1 MTRQLD
7 GLNYWNAQARN
18 SQRFKSFN
26 KEEKKELRLQGYKNR
41 GWNNVINSWS
51 ILQTIQDDN
60 KNENGNTIS
69 ISAYVAKKA
78 IREVEKAELSGN
90 PDAVLNSLKKLIDT
104 PDLEWEA
111 LCAIAN
117 EN

>member
-7 GLNYWNAQARN
+7 GLNYWNAQSRN

-26 KEEKKELRLQGYKNR
+26 KEEKKELRSKGYKNR

-60 KNENGNTIS
+60 ENDNTIS
-69 ISAYVAKKA
+69 LSAYVAKKA

-90 PDAVLNSLKKLIDT
+90 PYAVFDSLKKLIDT
-104 PDLEWEA
+104 PDPEWEA

>member
-1 MTRQLD
+1 M
-7 GLNYWNAQARN
+7 
-18 SQRFKSFN
+18 
-26 KEEKKELRLQGYKNR
+26 
-41 GWNNVINSWS
+41 
-51 ILQTIQDDN
+51 QTIQDDN

-69 ISAYVAKKA
+69 LSAYVAKKA

-90 PDAVLNSLKKLIDT
+90 PYAVLDSLQRLIDT
-104 PDLEWEA
+104 PDPEWEA